1 MISPATST
9 ADETL
14 RAKDLITRL
23 ETDVNEA
30 KDNLLQA
37 KIFQTHY
44 ANQNRS
50 AEIPFK
56 IGDQVMLSMLHRR
69 QEFKKKGEKRAA
81 KFFPR
86 YDGPYHTIDKH
97 AATSNY
103 TLELPNSPNT
113 FPMFHASK
121 LKPFLPNDAI
131 LFPTRELSHPQP
143 IVTPDGLEEYLV
155 QEIID
160 SHQHGKGYQYLVR
173 WTGYGP
179 EHDRWLAGSALADCE
194 ALEVWLGKGD
204 SGIAT
209 R

>member
-1 MISPATST
+1 MSPPPSIIE
-9 ADETL
+9 ETL
-14 RAKDLITRL
+14 RAKNLITQL

-50 AEIPFK
+50 PEIPFH
-56 IGDQVMLSMLHRR
+56 IGDRVMLSTLHRR

-86 YDGPYHTIDKH
+86 YDGPYNIIDVHT
-97 AATSNY
+97 ATSNY

-113 FPMFHASK
+113 FPTFHASE
-121 LKPFLPNDAI
+121 LKPFLPNDTT
-131 LFPTRELSHPQP
+131 LFPSHELTQPQP
-143 IVTPDGLEEYLV
+143 IVTANGLEEYLV

-160 SHQHGKGYQYLVR
+160 SRWHGKGYQFLVR
-173 WTGYGP
+173 WAGYGP
-179 EHDRWLAGSALADCE
+179 EHDRWPMGSTLADCE
-194 ALEVWLGKGD
+194 ALDVWLEKD
-204 SGIAT
+204 VSGTAT